1 MTDAANAS
9 LHARFQRDG
18 FVCIPG
24 FLDPDTIESVREVIG
39 LIRRGELRGIPDE
52 QIYREDKDR
61 PETLKQ
67 IQNLFRWH
75 PLFHDLMHKG
85 AAPDLART
93 LLGDEPVASNMQ
105 YFNKPPGIG
114 QPTPPHQ
121 DGYYFMLE
129 PCEAVTI
136 WVALEPVDQENGC
149 VRYFKGSHNAGL
161 LPHKPSGTL
170 GFSQTVADFGDVQER
185 FDEISLP
192 AEPGTLLA
200 HHALMVHRADAN
212 TSTDRTREALGFIYY
227 AARARE
233 DKARHAAYQ
242 RDLAQQLKSRGQ
254 I

>member
-1 MTDAANAS
+1 MTGGNDAS
-9 LHARFQRDG
+9 LWVRFQRDG

-24 FLDPDTIESVREVIG
+24 FLDSDTIAAVREVIG
-39 LIRRGELRGIPDE
+39 LIRRGELSGIPRE
-52 QIYREDKDR
+52 QIYCEDKDR

-67 IQNLFRWH
+67 VQNLFRWH
-75 PLFHDLMHKG
+75 PLFHDLMYEG

-93 LLGDEPVASNMQ
+93 LLGDEPIARNMQ

-129 PCEAVTI
+129 PCEAVTM
-136 WVALEPVDQENGC
+136 WVALEPVDEENGC
-149 VRYFKGSHNAGL
+149 VCYLKGSHKAGL
-161 LPHKPSGTL
+161 VRHQPSGTL
-170 GFSQTVADFGDVQER
+170 GFSQTVADFDGLRER
-185 FDEISLP
+185 FDEIRLP
-192 AEPGTLLA
+192 AAPGTLLA
-200 HHALMVHRADAN
+200 HHALMVHRADGN

-242 RDLAQQLKSRGQ
+242 RDLAHQLKSRGQ